1 MEPARAILVAT
12 LGGSW
17 GVIPE
22 AYGFTNPQRLPLYRE
37 HPERETI
44 QAARQRHRIPPVS
57 EIHVITTAGAP
68 GKASLRQWAAKIG
81 VPLKLCWPA
90 GVEDLNGQ
98 REAAWMAELIHRMVL
113 AAHYRTGV
121 GGRVV
126 LSLAGG
132 RKTMSADLQR
142 AGEVFG
148 HHGLIHI
155 LDRNFNPEKGKLL
168 RAFDF
173 TGPLPPPLQDTF
185 LPIVVAG
192 SAPGN
197 EALDVERERLH
208 ALIGELPNGPVTI
221 EDTPLLDAV
230 TEIRRRAENLLAN
243 FHLQLAEEDKQG
255 NFPTLYLLPRR
266 RLHALRNQRIGTDP
280 AQAQRDLEWLRRLP
294 KAELHCHLGGI
305 LHSEELIEVASA
317 ESERLSR
324 LLREHPPLMTELQ
337 RLEHWARA
345 GDLQALGDYLGR
357 DDNGALDFK
366 RLRRVW
372 PELPEPLGVCA
383 FLLAFRHAPQTL
395 DALIFGPWRDPA
407 AYHAIGIERYEAL
420 GDLQGSGLLQ
430 SRATLRAALAVLARQ
445 AKEHHIR
452 YLELRCSPL
461 NMTRGGLSGEDVV
474 GELLTA
480 AEAMAPQTDLRL
492 LFIASRHGDRRR
504 IRDHIRLAQRLLRDN
519 EAFAHRFVGF
529 DLAGAEHA
537 RAPAELR
544 DDFRPLRERV
554 IHLTIHAGEGEDADN
569 IWQAVYELN
578 ADRIGHGLTLHQRPE
593 LQERLRDRGVAL
605 EMCPSSND
613 QIVGFRDHLLGRGER
628 TYPLLDYL
636 EAGLRVTVNTDDPGM
651 SRTDLSRE
659 YLKAATLTPGG
670 LSRWQILQLI
680 RNGFAAAFCS
690 RPHRRDHLLQ
700 AERSLIDQ
708 LTCHEEGSDD

>member
-22 AYGFTNPQRLPLYRE
+22 AYGFTNPERLPLYRE
-37 HPERETI
+37 HPEREAI
-44 QAARQRHRIPPVS
+44 HAARWRHRIPTVS

-68 GKASLRQWAAKIG
+68 GKESLRQWAAGLG

-90 GVEDLNGQ
+90 GVEDLDGQ
-98 REAAWMAELIHRMVL
+98 CEAAWMAELIHRVVL
-113 AAHYRTGV
+113 AAQNRAGK
-121 GGRVV
+121 GGQVV

-142 AGEVFG
+142 AGEAFG

-155 LDRNFNPEKGKLL
+155 LDRGLDPQQRDLLKTFVFN
-168 RAFDF
+168 
-173 TGPLPPPLQDTF
+173 GPFPAALQQTF

-192 SAPGN
+192 PAPGN
-197 EALDVERERLH
+197 EALEVERERLQT
-208 ALIGELPNGPVTI
+208 LIGELPDGPVAI
-221 EDTPLLDAV
+221 DATPLLDAV
-230 TEIRRRAENLLAN
+230 TEIRHRAENLLAN

-255 NFPTLYLLPRR
+255 SFPTLYLLPRR
-266 RLHALRNQRIGTDP
+266 RLQALREQRIGADP
-280 AQAQRDLEWLRRLP
+280 TRAENDLAWLRSLP

-317 ESERLSR
+317 ESERLSQI
-324 LLREHPPLMTELQ
+324 LRDYPPLAAELQ
-337 RLEHWARA
+337 RLEQWARA

-366 RLRRVW
+366 RLRCAW
-372 PELPEPLGVCA
+372 TQLPEPLGVCA
-383 FLLAFRHAPQTL
+383 FLLAFRHAPETL
-395 DALIFGPWRDPA
+395 DALIFGPWRDPSR
-407 AYHAIGIERYEAL
+407 YHAIGIERYEAL

-430 SRATLRAALAVLARQ
+430 SRATLRAALRILARQ

-461 NMTRGGLSGEDVV
+461 NMTRGGLKGEEVV
-474 GELLTA
+474 GELLAA
-480 AEAMAPQTDLRL
+480 AEAMAPHTDLRL
-492 LFIASRHGDRRR
+492 LFIASRHGDRQR
-504 IRDHIRLAQRLLRDN
+504 IRKHIRLAQRLLRDD
-519 EAFAHRFVGF
+519 ESFARRFVGF

-544 DDFRPLRERV
+544 DDFLPLRERV

-578 ADRIGHGLTLHQRPE
+578 ADRIGHGLTLRQRPE

-613 QIVGFRDHLLGRGER
+613 QIVGFHDHHLQRGER
-628 TYPLLDYL
+628 SYPLRDYL

-659 YLKAATLTPGG
+659 YLKAAQLTPGG

-690 RPHRRDHLLQ
+690 RPDRRDHLLQ
-700 AERSLIDQ
+700 AERRLIDQ
-708 LTCHEEGSDD
+708 ITHHEEGRDD